1 MSAYLGSKEMGD
13 YLMRMYR
20 ELCRGCR
27 DAPLYRKRIRPTDQ
41 AQETTYLYASDH

>member
-1 MSAYLGSKEMGD
+1 MSVHVAPKKMGD

-27 DAPLYRKRIRPTDQ
+27 DAPLSRKRIHPIDQ
-41 AQETTYLYASDH
+41 AQETTYL